1 MTATNNWDTPLV
13 RLKDVKKTYLMGKV
27 PVNALRGL
35 DLDICHGEMVA
46 IMGPSGSGKTTLL
59 NILGLLDSPSTGSY
73 RLVGDEVAKLSDR
86 KRSQL
91 RNKRFGFVFQVY
103 NLLPRLTAAEN
114 VMVPLIYGGAKK
126 SERKPRAETALEA
139 VGLKERMNHRPSEL
153 SGGEQ
158 QRVAIARALV
168 NEPSIILA
176 DEPTGN
182 LDSKSGA
189 AIMELIQQL
198 HRDRKVTIVLVT
210 HDPNIAARAER
221 TVRLQDGVVANGSG
235 SQSEQAYAGPDSSS
249 GA

>member
-1 MTATNNWDTPLV
+1 MMTATEQWETPLV
-13 RLKDVKKTYLMGKV
+13 RMKDIRKTYLMGKV
-27 PVNALRGL
+27 PVNALQGM
-35 DLDICHGEMVA
+35 DLEIRDGEMVA
-46 IMGPSGSGKTTLL
+46 IMGPSGSGKSTLL
-59 NILGLLDSPSTGSY
+59 NILGLLDAPSVGSY
-73 RLVGDEVAKLSDR
+73 KLAGDEVAKLPDR

-114 VMVPLIYGGAKK
+114 VMIPLIYGGVPRR
-126 SERKPRAETALEA
+126 ERRPRAEAALEA

-168 NEPSIILA
+168 NEPAVILA

-189 AIMELIQQL
+189 AIMDLIQQL
-198 HRDRKVTIVLVT
+198 HEDRKVTVVVVT
-210 HDPNIAARAER
+210 HDRTVAARAER
-221 TVRLQDGVVANGSG
+221 TVELQDGRVVTDAS
-235 SQSEQAYAGPDSSS
+235 PDE
-249 GA
+249 GGQ

>member
-1 MTATNNWDTPLV
+1 MTTTESWETPLV

-27 PVNALRGL
+27 PVNALQGI
-35 DLDICHGEMVA
+35 DLEIHDGEMVA

-59 NILGLLDSPSTGSY
+59 NVLGLLDSPSTGSY
-73 RLVGDEVAKLSDR
+73 KLVGDEVAKLPDR

-114 VMVPLIYGGAKK
+114 VMIPLIYGGVPRR
-126 SERKPRAETALEA
+126 ERRPRAEAALEA
-139 VGLKERMNHRPSEL
+139 VGLKERMSHRPSEL

-168 NEPSIILA
+168 NEPSVILA

-189 AIMELIQQL
+189 AVMDLIQQL
-198 HRDRKVTIVLVT
+198 HQEREVTVVLVS
-210 HDPNIAARAER
+210 HDPGIAARAER
-221 TVRLQDGVVANGSG
+221 TVHLRDGVVANGSDAEEG
-235 SQSEQAYAGPDSSS
+235 RPCADPASSPR
-249 GA
+249 

>member
-1 MTATNNWDTPLV
+1 MTTTEQWETPLV
-13 RLKDVKKTYLMGKV
+13 RLRDIKKTYLMGKV

-35 DLDICHGEMVA
+35 DLEITDGEMVA

-59 NILGLLDSPSTGSY
+59 NVIGLLDSPSTGSY
-73 RLVGDEVAKLSDR
+73 KLVGDEVAKLSDR

-114 VMVPLIYGGAKK
+114 VMIPLIYGGVPRR
-126 SERKPRAETALEA
+126 ERRPQAEAALEA
-139 VGLKERMNHRPSEL
+139 VGLKDRMRHRPSEL

-168 NEPSIILA
+168 NEPSVILA

-189 AIMELIQQL
+189 AIMDLIQQL
-198 HRDRKVTIVLVT
+198 HRERKVTVVLVT
-210 HDPNIAARAER
+210 HDPNVAARAER
-221 TVRLQDGVVANGSG
+221 TVQLKDGTVASG
-235 SQSEQAYAGPDSSS
+235 NRPD
-249 GA
+249 AA